1 MIGRNPLAA
10 SDCCRYDRCEFAI
23 GGGLPGNEASASMLP
38 LQRSMVRKRPARA
51 NTRSHRIELM
61 PAHSHRISGSSFASP
76 TNGPH
81 RVAAG
86 VAVVVAAF
94 VISALVN
101 RFVARRAER
110 NNPPTGKFVEV
121 GALRLHYTEQG
132 QGPPLVLLHGNS
144 GMIQDFTSSGL
155 IDKAVK
161 RSSRVEWRRRASR
174 FFKFPSSAD
183 RAASR
188 PSTSPRSSRVAA
200 SRAIVTRLSFTT
212 RAASPAS

>member
-1 MIGRNPLAA
+1 MIGRNPFAA

-76 TNGPH
+76 TNAPH

-132 QGPPLVLLHGNS
+132 QGPPTGPVTWQLGHDPGFHVERPYRQG
-144 GMIQDFTSSGL
+144 GQKIQGH
-155 IDKAVK
+155 
-161 RSSRVEWRRRASR
+161 R
-174 FFKFPSSAD
+174 F
-183 RAASR
+183 
-188 PSTSPRSSRVAA
+188 
-200 SRAIVTRLSFTT
+200 
-212 RAASPAS
+212 